1 MGRHD
6 DPGGVLPESP
16 GCGADARRAVR
27 DGRRLLYALAQW
39 RHEEVRRTG
48 NQVFRSR
55 ESAISR
61 SAAGNGVMASTSI
74 ACCCSSDAELKFP
87 PGSPFCFLTFS
98 CLQRSTSVQGMSV
111 HVGWRLQK
119 K

>member
-1 MGRHD
+1 MG
-6 DPGGVLPESP
+6 

-55 ESAISR
+55 QSAISR
-61 SAAGNGVMASTSI
+61 SAAGNGVMAPTSI
-74 ACCCSSDAELKFP
+74 ACCCGSDAESSLLLNFFLLAGANLSSWHIHAPTFQVEAILK
-87 PGSPFCFLTFS
+87 
-98 CLQRSTSVQGMSV
+98 
-111 HVGWRLQK
+111 
-119 K
+119 

>member
-1 MGRHD
+1 M
-6 DPGGVLPESP
+6 GGVLPESP
-16 GCGADARRAVR
+16 GCGTDARCAER
-27 DGRRLLYALAQW
+27 DGRRLLYTLAQW

-74 ACCCSSDAELKFP
+74 ACCCGSDPELKFP
-87 PGSPFCFLTFS
+87 SGSHLCAGHVRARRMEVAAILK
-98 CLQRSTSVQGMSV
+98 QRHIEAWIM
-111 HVGWRLQK
+111 HKL
-119 K
+119 